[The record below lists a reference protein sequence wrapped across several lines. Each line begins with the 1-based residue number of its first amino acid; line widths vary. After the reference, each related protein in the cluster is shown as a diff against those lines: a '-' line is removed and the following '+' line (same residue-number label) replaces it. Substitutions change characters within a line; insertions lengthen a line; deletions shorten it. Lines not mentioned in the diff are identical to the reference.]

1 MELGFKDE
9 DIKFRDEVRDFIKET
24 YTDDMRKTL
33 SLSKNGH
40 AGKDL
45 HIKWQK
51 ALYERGWMAQTG
63 QNSMVVQDL
72 LRRKSTFLNQ
82 KWLVKELQEPSLV
95 GYLW

>member
-40 AGKDL
+40 AGKRSSY
-45 HIKWQK
+45 K
-51 ALYERGWMAQTG
+51 MA
-63 QNSMVVQDL
+63 
-72 LRRKSTFLNQ
+72 KS
-82 KWLVKELQEPSLV
+82 SI
-95 GYLW
+95 

>member
-51 ALYERGWMAQTG
+51 
-63 QNSMVVQDL
+63 
-72 LRRKSTFLNQ
+72 
-82 KWLVKELQEPSLV
+82 
-95 GYLW
+95 